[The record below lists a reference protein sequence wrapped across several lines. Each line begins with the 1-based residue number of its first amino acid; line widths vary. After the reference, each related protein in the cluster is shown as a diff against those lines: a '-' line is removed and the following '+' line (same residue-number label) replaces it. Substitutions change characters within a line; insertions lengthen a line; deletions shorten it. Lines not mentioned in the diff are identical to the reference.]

1 MPINPIQT
9 ENFDLEVLLSHY
21 KSIVCNYF
29 SKVRLLQ
36 FVEEVQSEKE
46 LVDIDDIYVDL
57 LCEPYSMRG
66 NGLVSVGKSGKCF
79 QTLVISENDV
89 ERHNKLNM
97 VILGLPGSGKTTL
110 LKYLL
115 KRYSEQ
121 KKVVPLFIELKSEV
135 DTEFSEVLE
144 RESKVLFNDLLN
156 YITNYFIARIGEDG
170 EKLAIEATKRL
181 YSGEYEFVFFCDGL
195 DEISPEQYK
204 QFTAVVN
211 RASTFV
217 GCQFIISSR
226 QIGFYSSDY
235 SDKFKLYCLL
245 DFDESAQKK
254 YINKYFEKLNKP
266 DLEIRKNNLIQ
277 ILDNRSDLVISKL
290 AKSPILLSLLC
301 VTPNLKNIRSKAQ
314 LFQGAIDVLLSNR
327 KITQQ
332 EDRELFI
339 AFLKELAV
347 VFFKLDKA
355 ECFDNTELEFY
366 ANRFFCSQGE
376 SASCILLKEKYL
388 VCGLFDKSEKAN
400 SYKFAHR
407 TIWEYLVAAGMLD
420 RDKNE
425 IYSRSNMD
433 VWQEPIKMYVSL
445 VGQTRV
451 FDAEEVINRIW
462 NENKALALN
471 CMNEFD
477 PFPTEILNKL
487 YGGLSRREKLSL
499 VATLRDSYIN
509 YNGSFRNPVINTIKE
524 TLTLIHSVEK
534 DCEVIYSYL
543 EFLEEFSVE
552 KAFSDLFKEFLEL
565 NTLQQ
570 RQNLLKSFGLE
581 FVEVSPGVFNMG
593 RNKINTK
600 YLSEEDKNN
609 IIIVDDYEVPEHKVR
624 IKKSFMIS
632 KTLVTNKMY
641 FESGFPYADITHM
654 FNSYS
659 SDPNQPVNFVNWY
672 EAMVFAKWFGY
683 SLPSEVEWEFAC
695 RGGNG
700 NNDFMSERIDELQS
714 ILDEKVNYTGDKTN
728 KTRVVIPINDNY
740 SNSLGIIDMIGNL
753 REWCIDWFSEDY
765 YSKCIVESYPTFQ
778 NDIVNKDEVSYQW
791 IKNSKGIDE
800 PKLVCT
806 DDISGNDIYTFD
818 SNGYCIN
825 PVQRKIDKI
834 EAKSLRGGCFDW
846 SISNLRPTY
855 RNHNPANNVYKV
867 NGFRL
872 IKRKEDSNEEN

>member
-1 MPINPIQT
+1 MAIDLSEREDKFNIQ
-9 ENFDLEVLLSHY
+9 NVLCQY

-46 LVDIDDIYVDL
+46 LVDVEEIYVDL
-57 LCEPYSMRG
+57 MCEPYSMRG
-66 NGLVSVGKSGKCF
+66 TGLIADGKMGKCSE
-79 QTLVISENDV
+79 TLIFKDQDT

-97 VILGLPGSGKTTL
+97 VILGLPGAGKTTL

-115 KRYSEQ
+115 KKYSQ
-121 KKVVPLFIELKSEV
+121 QSKVVPLFIELKSEV
-135 DTEFSEVLE
+135 DTQFSEVLE
-144 RESKVLFNDLLN
+144 KGSKIVFNDLQA
-156 YITNYFIARIGEDG
+156 YMVNYFTARMGDDG
-170 EKLAIEATKRL
+170 ERLVIEITRKL
-181 YSGEYEFVFFCDGL
+181 YSEKYEFIFFCDGL
-195 DEISPEQYK
+195 DEISPDQYR
-204 QFTAVVN
+204 QFTSVVN

-226 QIGFYSSDY
+226 QIGFFTSDY
-235 SDKFKLYCLL
+235 SDRFKLYCLL
-245 DFDESAQKK
+245 DFDEEAQKE
-254 YINKYFEKLNKP
+254 YINKYFTKLNNP
-266 DLEIRKNNLIQ
+266 ELENRKNNLMQ
-277 ILDNRSDLVISKL
+277 VLNNRSDLVISKL

-314 LFQGAIDVLLSNR
+314 LFQNAIDVLLSNR
-327 KITQQ
+327 KIIQQ

-355 ECFDNTELEFY
+355 ECFDNSELEFY
-366 ANRFFCSQGE
+366 ANRFFCAQGE
-376 SASCILLKEKYL
+376 SASCKLLKEKYL
-388 VCGLFDKSEKAN
+388 ICGLFDKSERVDT
-400 SYKFAHR
+400 YKFAHR
-407 TIWEYLVAAGMLD
+407 TIWEYLVAVGMLD

-425 IYSRSNMD
+425 IYSRANMG
-433 VWQEPIKMYVSL
+433 VWQEPIKMFVSL

-451 FDAEEVINRIW
+451 FDAMEVINRIW

-487 YGGLSRREKLSL
+487 YGGLARREKLSL
-499 VATLRDSYIN
+499 VSTLRDSYIN
-509 YNGSFRNPVINTIKE
+509 YNGSFRNPIINTIKE
-524 TLTLIHSVEK
+524 TLKLIHSVEK

-552 KAFSDLFKEFLEL
+552 KAFADLLKEFLKLGEL
-565 NTLQQ
+565 EQ
-570 RQNLLKSFGLE
+570 RQDLLKSYGLE
-581 FVEVSPGVFNMG
+581 FVKVIPGTFNMG
-593 RNKINTK
+593 RNKVNTRS
-600 YLSEEDKNN
+600 LTDEEKNN
-609 IIIVDDYEVPEHKVR
+609 VIIVDAYEIPEHKVR
-624 IKKSFMIS
+624 IKNAYWIS
-632 KTLVTNKMY
+632 RTLVTNRMY
-641 FESGFPYADITHM
+641 FESGFPYADTTHM

-659 SDPNQPVNFVNWY
+659 SEPNQPVNFVNWY

-695 RGGNG
+695 RGGAG
-700 NNDFMSERIDELQS
+700 NNDFMSESLEELKN

-728 KTRVVIPINDNY
+728 KTRVVIPINNNFT
-740 SNSLGIIDMIGNL
+740 NSLGLVDMLGNL

-778 NDIVNKDEVSYQW
+778 DDIVDREEVSYFW
-791 IKNSKGIDE
+791 IKDGNGIEKPQLILGDE
-800 PKLVCT
+800 
-806 DDISGNDIYTFD
+806 DIPDADIYTFD
-818 SNGYCIN
+818 CNGYCIN
-825 PVQRKIDKI
+825 PIQTKIDKI

-872 IKRKEDSNEEN
+872 IKKENK

>member
-1 MPINPIQT
+1 MAINPNIIDD
-9 ENFDLEVLLSHY
+9 EFDIETTLRQY
-21 KSIVCNYF
+21 KNVVCNYF

-57 LCEPYSMRG
+57 MCEPYSMRG
-66 NGLVSVGKSGKCF
+66 TGLVADGKTGNCL
-79 QTLVISENDV
+79 QTLVLPEDDR

-110 LKYLL
+110 LKFLL
-115 KRYSEQ
+115 KRYSQQ
-121 KKVVPLFIELKSEV
+121 KRVVPLFIELKSEV

-144 RESKVLFNDLLN
+144 KESRIVFNDLHT
-156 YITNYFIARIGEDG
+156 YIANYFTARIGDDG
-170 EKLAIEATKRL
+170 AKLVSEITKKL
-181 YSGEYEFVFFCDGL
+181 YSEKYEFIFFCDGL

-204 QFTAVVN
+204 QFTSVVN

-226 QIGFYSSDY
+226 QIGFYASDY

-245 DFDESAQKK
+245 DFDELAQKA
-254 YINKYFEKLNKP
+254 YIDKYFDKLNNP
-266 DLEIRKNNLIQ
+266 DLESRKNNLLQ
-277 ILDNRSDLVISKL
+277 VLENRSDLVISKL

-314 LFQGAIDVLLSNR
+314 LFQNAIDVLLSNR
-327 KITQQ
+327 KIVQQ
-332 EDRELFI
+332 EDRDLFI

-376 SASCILLKEKYL
+376 SASCKLLKEKYL
-388 VCGLFDKSEKAN
+388 ICGLFDKSERAN
-400 SYKFAHR
+400 TYKFAHR
-407 TIWEYLVAAGMLD
+407 TIWEYLVAVGMLD

-425 IYSRSNMD
+425 IYSRANMG
-433 VWQEPIKMYVSL
+433 VWQEPIKMFVSL

-451 FDAEEVINRIW
+451 FDATEVINRIW

-487 YGGLSRREKLSL
+487 YGGLARREKLSL
-499 VATLRDSYIN
+499 VSTLRDSYIN

-524 TLTLIHSVEK
+524 TLKLIHSVEK

-543 EFLEEFSVE
+543 EFLDEFSVE
-552 KAFSDLFKEFLEL
+552 KAFVDLLKEFLKLDEL
-565 NTLQQ
+565 KQ
-570 RQNLLKSFGLE
+570 RQDLLKSFGLE
-581 FVEVSPGVFNMG
+581 FVKVEPGTFSMG
-593 RNKINTK
+593 RNKVNTRN
-600 YLSEEDKNN
+600 LTEEEKNN

-624 IKKSFMIS
+624 IKDAYWIS
-632 KTLVTNKMY
+632 RTLITNRMY
-641 FESGFPYADITHM
+641 FESGFPYADTTHM

-659 SDPNQPVNFVNWY
+659 SEPNQPVNFVNWY
-672 EAMVFAKWFGY
+672 EAMVFAKWFGC

-695 RGGNG
+695 RGGAG
-700 NNDFMSERIDELQS
+700 NNDFMSENIEELQG

-728 KTRVVIPINDNY
+728 KTRIVIPINDRF
-740 SNSLGIIDMIGNL
+740 SNSLGLVDMIGNL

-778 NDIVNKDEVSYQW
+778 DDIVNKEEVSYQW
-791 IKNSKGIDE
+791 IKNSSGIEE
-800 PKLVCT
+800 PRMILDGEDVS
-806 DDISGNDIYTFD
+806 DIDIYTFD
-818 SNGYCIN
+818 CSGYCIN
-825 PVQRKIDKI
+825 PTRTKIDKI

-872 IKRKEDSNEEN
+872 VKKEDK

>member
-1 MPINPIQT
+1 MPINP
-9 ENFDLEVLLSHY
+9 NLVDDFDVEAVLLQY
-21 KSIVCNYF
+21 KSVVCNYF

-57 LCEPYSMRG
+57 MCEPYSMRG
-66 NGLVSVGKSGKCF
+66 NGLVADGKTGNCL
-79 QTLVISENDV
+79 QTLVLPENDA

-115 KRYSEQ
+115 KRYSQQ
-121 KKVVPLFIELKSEV
+121 KKVVPLYIELKSEV

-144 RESKVLFNDLLN
+144 KETKVVFSDLHT
-156 YITNYFIARIGEDG
+156 YISNYFTARIGDEG
-170 EKLAIEATKRL
+170 IKLATEINKNL
-181 YSGEYEFVFFCDGL
+181 YSGKYEFIFFCDGL
-195 DEISPEQYK
+195 DEISPAQYK

-226 QIGFYSSDY
+226 QIGFYASDY

-245 DFDESAQKK
+245 DFDETAQRK
-254 YINKYFEKLNKP
+254 YIDKYFEKLNKP
-266 DLEIRKNNLIQ
+266 DLESRKNNLLQ
-277 ILDNRSDLVISKL
+277 ILENRSELVISKL

-301 VTPNLKNIRSKAQ
+301 VMPDLKKIRSKAQ
-314 LFQGAIDVLLSNR
+314 LFQNAIDVLLSNR
-327 KITQQ
+327 KIIQQ
-332 EDRELFI
+332 EDRELFV

-376 SASCILLKEKYL
+376 SESCKLLKQKYL
-388 VCGLFDKSEKAN
+388 ECGLFDKSERAN

-425 IYSRSNMD
+425 IYSRSNMG

-451 FDAEEVINRIW
+451 FDAAEVINRIW

-499 VATLRDSYIN
+499 VSTLRNSYIN

-524 TLTLIHSVEK
+524 TLTLIHKIEK

-552 KAFSDLFKEFLEL
+552 KVFLNLLEEFLEL
-565 NTLQQ
+565 DTLKQ
-570 RQNLLKSFGLE
+570 RQDLLKSFGLE
-581 FVEVSPGVFNMG
+581 FVEVLPGTFNMG
-593 RNKINTK
+593 RNKVNTRN
-600 YLSEEDKNN
+600 LTEEEKNN

-624 IKKSFMIS
+624 LKDPYWIS
-632 KTLVTNKMY
+632 KTLVTNRMY
-641 FESGFPYADITHM
+641 FDSGFPYADTTHM

-659 SDPNQPVNFVNWY
+659 NDPNQPVNFVNWY

-695 RGGNG
+695 RGGVG
-700 NNDFMSERIDELQS
+700 NNDFMSDKIDELQT

-728 KTRVVIPINDNY
+728 KTRIVIPINDKFA
-740 SNSLGIIDMIGNL
+740 NSLGIVDMIGNL
-753 REWCIDWFSEDY
+753 REWCTDWFSEDY
-765 YSKCIVESYPTFQ
+765 YSKCIVESYPSFQ
-778 NDIVNKDEVSYQW
+778 NDIVSRETVSYQW
-791 IKNSKGIDE
+791 IKNNNGGEE
-800 PKLVCT
+800 PKLISE
-806 DDISGNDIYTFD
+806 DEDIPDEDIYTFD
-818 SNGYCIN
+818 RNGYCIN
-825 PVQRKIDKI
+825 PIRKKIDKI

-872 IKRKEDSNEEN
+872 VKKEDN

>member
-1 MPINPIQT
+1 MAINPNIIDNDFNVET
-9 ENFDLEVLLSHY
+9 ALLQY
-21 KSIVCNYF
+21 KNVVCNYF

-57 LCEPYSMRG
+57 MCEPYSMRG
-66 NGLVSVGKSGKCF
+66 NGLVADGKTGNCL
-79 QTLVISENDV
+79 QTLVLPEDDK

-97 VILGLPGSGKTTL
+97 VILGLPGAGKTTL
-110 LKYLL
+110 LKFLL
-115 KRYSEQ
+115 KRYSQQ

-144 RESKVLFNDLLN
+144 KESKIVFNDLHT
-156 YITNYFIARIGEDG
+156 YIANYFTARIGDDG
-170 EKLAIEATKRL
+170 AKLVAEITKKL
-181 YSGEYEFVFFCDGL
+181 YSEKYEFIFFCDGL

-204 QFTAVVN
+204 QFTSVVN

-226 QIGFYSSDY
+226 QIGFYASDY

-245 DFDESAQKK
+245 DFDESAQKT
-254 YINKYFEKLNKP
+254 YIDKYFNILNNP
-266 DLEIRKNNLIQ
+266 DLENRKNNLLQ
-277 ILDNRSDLVISKL
+277 VLGSRSDLVISKL

-314 LFQGAIDVLLSNR
+314 LFQNAIDVLLSNR
-327 KITQQ
+327 KIVQQ

-376 SASCILLKEKYL
+376 SASCTLLKEKYL
-388 VCGLFDKSEKAN
+388 VCGLFDKSERAN
-400 SYKFAHR
+400 TYKFAHR
-407 TIWEYLVAAGMLD
+407 TIWEYLVAVGMLD

-425 IYSRSNMD
+425 IYSRANMG
-433 VWQEPIKMYVSL
+433 VWQEPIKMFVSL
-445 VGQTRV
+445 VGQSRV
-451 FDAEEVINRIW
+451 CDATEVINRIW

-487 YGGLSRREKLSL
+487 YGGLARREKLSL
-499 VATLRDSYIN
+499 VSTLRDSYIN

-524 TLTLIHSVEK
+524 TLKLIHSVER

-543 EFLEEFSVE
+543 EFLDEFSVE
-552 KAFSDLFKEFLEL
+552 KAFADLLKEFLKLDEL
-565 NTLQQ
+565 KQ
-570 RQNLLKSFGLE
+570 RQDLLKSFGLE
-581 FVEVSPGVFNMG
+581 FVKVAPGTFNMG
-593 RNKINTK
+593 RNKINTRN
-600 YLSEEDKNN
+600 LTEEEKNN
-609 IIIVDDYEVPEHKVR
+609 IIIVDDYEVPENKVR
-624 IKKSFMIS
+624 IKNAYWIS
-632 KTLVTNKMY
+632 RTLITNRMY
-641 FESGFPYADITHM
+641 FDSGFPYADATHM

-659 SDPNQPVNFVNWY
+659 SEPGQPVNFVNWY

-695 RGGNG
+695 RGGTG
-700 NNDFMSERIDELQS
+700 NNDFMSENIDELQS

-728 KTRVVIPINDNY
+728 KTRIVIPINDRF
-740 SNSLGIIDMIGNL
+740 SNSLGLVDMIGNL

-778 NDIVNKDEVSYQW
+778 NDIVNKEEVSYQW
-791 IKNSKGIDE
+791 IKNSNGIEE
-800 PKLVCT
+800 PKLILEGEDVS
-806 DDISGNDIYTFD
+806 DMDIYTFD
-818 SNGYCIN
+818 CGGYCIN
-825 PVQRKIDKI
+825 PTRTKIDKI

-872 IKRKEDSNEEN
+872 VKKEDN

>member
-1 MPINPIQT
+1 MAINPNIIDDDFNVET
-9 ENFDLEVLLSHY
+9 ALLQY
-21 KSIVCNYF
+21 KNVVCNYF

-57 LCEPYSMRG
+57 MCEPYSMRG
-66 NGLVSVGKSGKCF
+66 NGLVADGKTGNCL
-79 QTLVISENDV
+79 QTLVLPEDDK

-97 VILGLPGSGKTTL
+97 VILGLPGAGKTTL
-110 LKYLL
+110 LKFLL
-115 KRYSEQ
+115 KRYSQQ

-144 RESKVLFNDLLN
+144 KESKIVFNDLHT
-156 YITNYFIARIGEDG
+156 YIANYFTARIGDDG
-170 EKLAIEATKRL
+170 AKLVAEITKKL
-181 YSGEYEFVFFCDGL
+181 YSEKYEFIFFCDGL

-204 QFTAVVN
+204 QFTSVVN

-226 QIGFYSSDY
+226 QIGFYASDY

-245 DFDESAQKK
+245 DFDESAQKT
-254 YINKYFEKLNKP
+254 YIDKYFNILNNP
-266 DLEIRKNNLIQ
+266 DLENRKNNLLQ
-277 ILDNRSDLVISKL
+277 VLESRSDLVISKL

-314 LFQGAIDVLLSNR
+314 LFQNAIDVLLSNR
-327 KITQQ
+327 KIVQQ

-376 SASCILLKEKYL
+376 SASCTLLKEKYL
-388 VCGLFDKSEKAN
+388 VCGLFDKSERAN
-400 SYKFAHR
+400 TYKFAHR
-407 TIWEYLVAAGMLD
+407 TIWEYLVAVGMLD

-425 IYSRSNMD
+425 IYSRANMG
-433 VWQEPIKMYVSL
+433 VWQEPIKMFVSL
-445 VGQTRV
+445 VGQSRV
-451 FDAEEVINRIW
+451 CDATEVINRIW

-487 YGGLSRREKLSL
+487 YGGLARREKLSL
-499 VATLRDSYIN
+499 VSTLRDSYIN

-524 TLTLIHSVEK
+524 TLKLIHSVEK

-543 EFLEEFSVE
+543 EFLDEFSVE
-552 KAFSDLFKEFLEL
+552 KAFADLLKEFLKLDEL
-565 NTLQQ
+565 KQ
-570 RQNLLKSFGLE
+570 RQDLLKSFGLE
-581 FVEVSPGVFNMG
+581 FVKVAPGTFNMG
-593 RNKINTK
+593 RNKINTRN
-600 YLSEEDKNN
+600 LTEEEKNN

-624 IKKSFMIS
+624 IKNAYWIS
-632 KTLVTNKMY
+632 RTLITNRMY
-641 FESGFPYADITHM
+641 FDSGFPYADATHM
-654 FNSYS
+654 LNSYS
-659 SDPNQPVNFVNWY
+659 SEPDQPVNFVNWY

-695 RGGNG
+695 RGGAG
-700 NNDFMSERIDELQS
+700 NNDFMSENIDELQS

-728 KTRVVIPINDNY
+728 KTRIVIPINDRF
-740 SNSLGIIDMIGNL
+740 SNSLGLVDMIGNL

-778 NDIVNKDEVSYQW
+778 NDIVNKEEVSYQW
-791 IKNSKGIDE
+791 IKNSNGIEE
-800 PKLVCT
+800 PKLILEGV
-806 DDISGNDIYTFD
+806 DVSDMDIYTFD
-818 SNGYCIN
+818 CGGYCIN
-825 PVQRKIDKI
+825 PTRTKIDKI

-872 IKRKEDSNEEN
+872 VKKEDN